1 MGASDRVRAILHL
14 KHCPEMQ
21 LGAQGA
27 NRARVGL
34 GHLYVFIL
42 GGGERSSIG
51 ITTSWTPTPDRAGLG
66 WPESQAARAQ
76 QQGRRQGQGHRAP
89 GEPGRQGSTEKAKGR
104 RSTRKIYWAD
114 QMHRGS

>member
-1 MGASDRVRAILHL
+1 MEKGAEGSHRERVQMGASDRVRAILHL

-42 GGGERSSIG
+42 GGGEELNRDHHFLD
-51 ITTSWTPTPDRAGLG
+51 PN
-66 WPESQAARAQ
+66 ARQSRPGMA
-76 QQGRRQGQGHRAP
+76 
-89 GEPGRQGSTEKAKGR
+89 GEPGS
-104 RSTRKIYWAD
+104 
-114 QMHRGS
+114 